1 MFNTA
6 AQMPVQMSVSI
17 DRLPLAVYS
26 EIGAHLQQIANIQVR
41 MLPQTDREFD
51 YLQSQVG
58 GLSIDC
64 SEVSIPDRQRV
75 SEILEYYSRRYGTWS
90 NK

>member
-6 AQMPVQMSVSI
+6 TQLSVSI
-17 DRLPLAVYS
+17 NCLPFAVYA
-26 EIGAHLQQIANIQVR
+26 EIVAHLQQIANIQVS
-41 MLPQTDREFD
+41 MLPQTDPEFG

-64 SEVSIPDRQRV
+64 RNVGTPDRQRV
-75 SEILEYYSRRYGTWS
+75 SEILEYYSRRYGNWS
-90 NK
+90 SK